1 MEVRICDA
9 LPAHI
14 PEIEALERAC
24 FSVPWTADQ
33 ILSQLK
39 DKTHEFLAAL
49 DSEGKVLGYV
59 GMMTVLDEG
68 YIANVAVDPACRR
81 QGIADRLIE
90 RLTGIAAARK
100 LSFVTLEV
108 RAGNRPAIALY
119 EKHGFVPVGLRRN
132 YYAQPKEDALLMTK
146 TFGNEASTV
155 ENTGI

>member
-9 LPAHI
+9 LDVHVPQ
-14 PEIEALERAC
+14 IEAIEQAC
-24 FSVPWTADQ
+24 FSVPWTSGQ

-39 DKTHEFLAAL
+39 DDTHEFLAAL
-49 DSEGKVLGYV
+49 DNTGKVLGYV

-68 YIANVAVDPACRR
+68 YIANVAVDPAHRR
-81 QGIADRLIE
+81 RGIGDRLIE
-90 RLTGIAAARK
+90 RLTEIAAERR

-132 YYAQPKEDALLMTK
+132 YYTQPREDALLMTK
-146 TFGNEASTV
+146 TFGNEA
-155 ENTGI
+155 